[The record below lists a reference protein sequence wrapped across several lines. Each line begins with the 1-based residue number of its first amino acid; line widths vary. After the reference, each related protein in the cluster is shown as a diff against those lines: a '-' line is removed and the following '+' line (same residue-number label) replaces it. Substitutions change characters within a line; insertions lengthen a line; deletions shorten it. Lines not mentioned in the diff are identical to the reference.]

1 VGSYYYLAAQLPY
14 LVYGQPVPM
23 SPAAFKELAKGV
35 MVPEEGAVL
44 DACVLDPGAASPVK
58 SVKPEFL
65 DAWREWESALR
76 LNLARL
82 RAAKL
87 KREAPEAPEF
97 PVTAAAAAKAALA
110 IESPL
115 DAEIFLDRARWNAI
129 ESFQGINYFSE
140 NTIYAYLLKLLLME
154 RRQAFKTEEGFGE
167 YKTLYASILEQAGE
181 SK

>member
-14 LVYGQPVPM
+14 LIYGQSLPM
-23 SPAAFKELAKGV
+23 SPAAFKELARNA
-35 MVPEEGAVL
+35 MSPEEGAVL
-44 DACVLDPGAASPVK
+44 DACVLDPAAPPVT
-58 SVKPEFL
+58 SGFL
-65 DAWREWESALR
+65 GAWREWEGALR

-82 RAAKL
+82 RAARL
-87 KREAPEAPEF
+87 KREAPDAPEF
-97 PVTAAAAAKAALA
+97 PVTAAAAAKAAVA

-115 DAEIFLDRARWNAI
+115 DAEIFLDRARWSAI
-129 ESFQGINYFSE
+129 ESLQGINYFSE

-154 RRQAFKTEEGFGE
+154 RRQAFKTEEGFEE

>member
-14 LVYGQPVPM
+14 LIYGQPLPM
-23 SPAAFKELAKGV
+23 SPAAFKELARSA
-35 MVPEEGAVL
+35 MSHEEGAVL
-44 DACVLDPGAASPVK
+44 DACALDPAAVPPVK
-58 SVKPEFL
+58 SEFL
-65 DAWREWESALR
+65 SSWGEWESALR

-82 RAAKL
+82 RSARL
-87 KREAPEAPEF
+87 KREPVDAPEF
-97 PVTAAAAAKAALA
+97 PAGAAAAAKAALA

-129 ESFQGINYFSE
+129 ESLQGIDYFSE

>member
-1 VGSYYYLAAQLPY
+1 MGSYYYLAAQLPY
-14 LVYGQPVPM
+14 LVYGQQVPM

-35 MVPEEGAVL
+35 MSHEEGAVL
-44 DACVLDPGAASPVK
+44 DACVLDPLAASPVK
-58 SVKPEFL
+58 SEFL

-97 PVTAAAAAKAALA
+97 PAGAAAAAKAALA

-115 DAEIFLDRARWNAI
+115 EAEIFLDRARWNAV

-154 RRQAFKTEEGFGE
+154 RRQAFKTEEGFEE